1 MLIGYKNLFWENL
14 LYKKEYLINFFESL
28 KKLNLEIEKILNKIS
43 KVLKIFYYEIENK
56 FKEKKI
62 NETKIKDL

>member
-14 LYKKEYLINFFESL
+14 LYKKEYLINFFEAL

-43 KVLKIFYYEIENK
+43 KDLKIFYYEIENK
-56 FKEKKI
+56 
-62 NETKIKDL
+62 

>member
-1 MLIGYKNLFWENL
+1 MLIGYKKLFWENL
-14 LYKKEYLINFFESL
+14 LYKKEYLINFFEAL

-43 KVLKIFYYEIENK
+43 KDLKIFYYEIENK